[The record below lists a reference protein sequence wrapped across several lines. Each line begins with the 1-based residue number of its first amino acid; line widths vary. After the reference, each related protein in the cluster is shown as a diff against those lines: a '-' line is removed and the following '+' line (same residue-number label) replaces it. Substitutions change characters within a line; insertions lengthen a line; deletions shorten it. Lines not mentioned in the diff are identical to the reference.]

1 MYLLTITSYVSFTI
15 LIPAACALGI
25 AALFS
30 EKLRAALGKLAWH
43 LLLFALAIAFAIPAG
58 VKVSSMI
65 EDTYRASIEETIAN
79 AEQTTEDIQSA
90 TSGEADEGEKSG
102 LSGLFSKVTEG
113 ITGAATAAVGQI
125 KTVLNRFIE
134 ALAVMLVT
142 SCLIPIL
149 VLLFFAWLVKLMLGI
164 ELPPLRVKLG
174 KIAARVIAKDSG
186 NWFQVFRIDKGAD
199 DGIQEDMNVMAGGG
213 LVGIVTDVGANYAT
227 VRAIID
233 DDSNV
238 SGMSLRTGDTC
249 NVSGNLTL
257 YQDGR
262 LGLDHIKKEADIQEG
277 DKIVT
282 SNISDI
288 FLPGILIGYAS
299 GLTTDANNVT
309 KSGTIIPVADFD
321 NLQEVLVI
329 TQLKN
334 GDGGDNNAE
343 AAD

>member
-1 MYLLTITSYVSFTI
+1 MHSVTTRKAALAALLVLAALLSIFAVGKRASDPAYHQASIDALAEKQETVLELTAASTAASAAITLLPGDTATPIAEKLADLSGYFLIVLCAIFLEKYLLTITSYMSFTI

-43 LLLFALAIAFAIPAG
+43 LLLFVIPAG
-58 VKVSSMI
+58 VKVSGMI

-90 TSGEADEGEKSG
+90 TSGETDEGEKSG

-113 ITGAATAAVGQI
+113 ITGAATAAVEQL

-174 KIAARVIAKDSG
+174 DGKAHSTSG
-186 NWFQVFRIDKGAD
+186 APRI
-199 DGIQEDMNVMAGGG
+199 
-213 LVGIVTDVGANYAT
+213 
-227 VRAIID
+227 
-233 DDSNV
+233 
-238 SGMSLRTGDTC
+238 
-249 NVSGNLTL
+249 
-257 YQDGR
+257 
-262 LGLDHIKKEADIQEG
+262 
-277 DKIVT
+277 
-282 SNISDI
+282 
-288 FLPGILIGYAS
+288 
-299 GLTTDANNVT
+299 
-309 KSGTIIPVADFD
+309 
-321 NLQEVLVI
+321 
-329 TQLKN
+329 
-334 GDGGDNNAE
+334 
-343 AAD
+343 

>member
-1 MYLLTITSYVSFTI
+1 MHSVTTKKAALAALLVLAALLSIFAVGKRASDPAYHQASIDALAEKQETVLELTAASTAASAAITLLPGDTATPIAEKLADLSGYFLIVLCAIFLEKYLLTITSYVSFTI

-43 LLLFALAIAFAIPAG
+43 VLLFALAIAFAIPAG

-90 TSGEADEGEKSG
+90 TSDEVEKSG

-113 ITGAATAAVGQI
+113 ITGAATAAVEQL

-164 ELPPLRVKLG
+164 DLPPLRAKLG
-174 KIAARVIAKDSG
+174 
-186 NWFQVFRIDKGAD
+186 
-199 DGIQEDMNVMAGGG
+199 DGKVH
-213 LVGIVTDVGANYAT
+213 
-227 VRAIID
+227 
-233 DDSNV
+233 S
-238 SGMSLRTGDTC
+238 
-249 NVSGNLTL
+249 
-257 YQDGR
+257 
-262 LGLDHIKKEADIQEG
+262 
-277 DKIVT
+277 
-282 SNISDI
+282 
-288 FLPGILIGYAS
+288 AS
-299 GLTTDANNVT
+299 GAPR
-309 KSGTIIPVADFD
+309 I
-321 NLQEVLVI
+321 
-329 TQLKN
+329 
-334 GDGGDNNAE
+334 
-343 AAD
+343 

>member
-1 MYLLTITSYVSFTI
+1 MHSVTTKKAALAALLVLAALLSIFAVGKRASNPAYHQASIDALAEKQETVLELTAASTAASAAITLLPGDTATPIAEKLADLSGYFLIVLCAIFLEKYLLTITSYVSFTI

-90 TSGEADEGEKSG
+90 TSGEADESEKSG

-113 ITGAATAAVGQI
+113 ITGAATAAVEQL

-149 VLLFFAWLVKLMLGI
+149 VLLLFAWLVKLMLGI

-174 KIAARVIAKDSG
+174 
-186 NWFQVFRIDKGAD
+186 
-199 DGIQEDMNVMAGGG
+199 DGKVH
-213 LVGIVTDVGANYAT
+213 
-227 VRAIID
+227 
-233 DDSNV
+233 S
-238 SGMSLRTGDTC
+238 
-249 NVSGNLTL
+249 
-257 YQDGR
+257 
-262 LGLDHIKKEADIQEG
+262 
-277 DKIVT
+277 
-282 SNISDI
+282 
-288 FLPGILIGYAS
+288 AS
-299 GLTTDANNVT
+299 GAPRT
-309 KSGTIIPVADFD
+309 
-321 NLQEVLVI
+321 
-329 TQLKN
+329 
-334 GDGGDNNAE
+334 
-343 AAD
+343 

>member
-1 MYLLTITSYVSFTI
+1 MHSVTTKKAALAALLVLAALLSIFAVGKRASDPAYHQASIDALEEKQETVLELTAASTAASAAITLLPGDTATPIAEKLADLSGYFLIVLCAIFLEKYLLTITSYVSFTI

-65 EDTYRASIEETIAN
+65 EDTYCYCASIEETIAN

-113 ITGAATAAVGQI
+113 ITGAATAAVEQL

-174 KIAARVIAKDSG
+174 DGKAHSTSG
-186 NWFQVFRIDKGAD
+186 APRI
-199 DGIQEDMNVMAGGG
+199 
-213 LVGIVTDVGANYAT
+213 
-227 VRAIID
+227 
-233 DDSNV
+233 
-238 SGMSLRTGDTC
+238 
-249 NVSGNLTL
+249 
-257 YQDGR
+257 
-262 LGLDHIKKEADIQEG
+262 
-277 DKIVT
+277 
-282 SNISDI
+282 
-288 FLPGILIGYAS
+288 
-299 GLTTDANNVT
+299 
-309 KSGTIIPVADFD
+309 
-321 NLQEVLVI
+321 
-329 TQLKN
+329 
-334 GDGGDNNAE
+334 
-343 AAD
+343 

>member
-1 MYLLTITSYVSFTI
+1 MHSVTTKKAALAALLVLAALLSIFAVGKRASDPAYHQASIDALAEKQETVLELTAASTVASAAITLLSGYFLIVLCAIFLEKYLLTITSYVSFTI

-90 TSGEADEGEKSG
+90 TSGETDEGEKSG

-113 ITGAATAAVGQI
+113 ITGAATAAVGQL

-164 ELPPLRVKLG
+164 ELPPLRAKLG
-174 KIAARVIAKDSG
+174 DGKAHSTSG
-186 NWFQVFRIDKGAD
+186 APRI
-199 DGIQEDMNVMAGGG
+199 
-213 LVGIVTDVGANYAT
+213 
-227 VRAIID
+227 
-233 DDSNV
+233 
-238 SGMSLRTGDTC
+238 
-249 NVSGNLTL
+249 
-257 YQDGR
+257 
-262 LGLDHIKKEADIQEG
+262 
-277 DKIVT
+277 
-282 SNISDI
+282 
-288 FLPGILIGYAS
+288 
-299 GLTTDANNVT
+299 
-309 KSGTIIPVADFD
+309 
-321 NLQEVLVI
+321 
-329 TQLKN
+329 
-334 GDGGDNNAE
+334 
-343 AAD
+343 

>member
-1 MYLLTITSYVSFTI
+1 MHSVTTKKAALAALLVLAALLSIFAVGKRASDPAYHQASIDALAEKQETVLELTAASTAASAAITLLPGDTAT
-15 LIPAACALGI
+15 PI

-90 TSGEADEGEKSG
+90 TSGEADESEKSG

-113 ITGAATAAVGQI
+113 ITGAATAAVEQL

-164 ELPPLRVKLG
+164 EPPPLRVKLG
-174 KIAARVIAKDSG
+174 
-186 NWFQVFRIDKGAD
+186 
-199 DGIQEDMNVMAGGG
+199 DGKAH
-213 LVGIVTDVGANYAT
+213 
-227 VRAIID
+227 
-233 DDSNV
+233 S
-238 SGMSLRTGDTC
+238 
-249 NVSGNLTL
+249 
-257 YQDGR
+257 
-262 LGLDHIKKEADIQEG
+262 
-277 DKIVT
+277 
-282 SNISDI
+282 
-288 FLPGILIGYAS
+288 AS
-299 GLTTDANNVT
+299 GAPR
-309 KSGTIIPVADFD
+309 I
-321 NLQEVLVI
+321 
-329 TQLKN
+329 
-334 GDGGDNNAE
+334 
-343 AAD
+343 

>member
-1 MYLLTITSYVSFTI
+1 MHSVTTRKAALAALLVLAALLSIFAVGKRASDPAYHQASIDALAEKQETVLELTAASTAASAAITLLPGDAATPIAEKLADLSGYFLIVLCAIFLEKYLLTITSYVSFTI

-65 EDTYRASIEETIAN
+65 EDTYRASIENT
-79 AEQTTEDIQSA
+79 EQTTEDIQSA
-90 TSGEADEGEKSG
+90 TSGETDDGEKSG

-113 ITGAATAAVGQI
+113 ITGAATAAVEQL

-174 KIAARVIAKDSG
+174 
-186 NWFQVFRIDKGAD
+186 
-199 DGIQEDMNVMAGGG
+199 DGKAH
-213 LVGIVTDVGANYAT
+213 
-227 VRAIID
+227 
-233 DDSNV
+233 S
-238 SGMSLRTGDTC
+238 
-249 NVSGNLTL
+249 
-257 YQDGR
+257 
-262 LGLDHIKKEADIQEG
+262 
-277 DKIVT
+277 
-282 SNISDI
+282 
-288 FLPGILIGYAS
+288 AS
-299 GLTTDANNVT
+299 GAPR
-309 KSGTIIPVADFD
+309 I
-321 NLQEVLVI
+321 
-329 TQLKN
+329 
-334 GDGGDNNAE
+334 
-343 AAD
+343 

>member
-1 MYLLTITSYVSFTI
+1 MHSVTTRKAPLAALLVLAALLSIFAVGKRASDPAYHQASIDALAEKQETVLELTAASTAASAAITLLPGDTATPIAEKLADLSGYFLIVLCAIFLEKYLLTITI

-90 TSGEADEGEKSG
+90 TSGEADESEKSG

-113 ITGAATAAVGQI
+113 ITGAATAAVEQL

-174 KIAARVIAKDSG
+174 VGKVHSTSG
-186 NWFQVFRIDKGAD
+186 APRI
-199 DGIQEDMNVMAGGG
+199 
-213 LVGIVTDVGANYAT
+213 
-227 VRAIID
+227 
-233 DDSNV
+233 
-238 SGMSLRTGDTC
+238 
-249 NVSGNLTL
+249 
-257 YQDGR
+257 
-262 LGLDHIKKEADIQEG
+262 
-277 DKIVT
+277 
-282 SNISDI
+282 
-288 FLPGILIGYAS
+288 
-299 GLTTDANNVT
+299 
-309 KSGTIIPVADFD
+309 
-321 NLQEVLVI
+321 
-329 TQLKN
+329 
-334 GDGGDNNAE
+334 
-343 AAD
+343 

>member
-1 MYLLTITSYVSFTI
+1 MHSVTTKKAALAALLVLAALLSIFAVGKRASDPAYHQASIDALAEKQETVLELTAASTAASAAITLLPGDTATPIAEKLADLSGYFLIVLCAIFLEKYLLTITSYVSFAI

-90 TSGEADEGEKSG
+90 TSDEAEKSG

-113 ITGAATAAVGQI
+113 ITGAATAAVEQL

-174 KIAARVIAKDSG
+174 
-186 NWFQVFRIDKGAD
+186 
-199 DGIQEDMNVMAGGG
+199 DGKAH
-213 LVGIVTDVGANYAT
+213 
-227 VRAIID
+227 
-233 DDSNV
+233 S
-238 SGMSLRTGDTC
+238 
-249 NVSGNLTL
+249 
-257 YQDGR
+257 
-262 LGLDHIKKEADIQEG
+262 
-277 DKIVT
+277 
-282 SNISDI
+282 
-288 FLPGILIGYAS
+288 AS
-299 GLTTDANNVT
+299 GAPR
-309 KSGTIIPVADFD
+309 I
-321 NLQEVLVI
+321 
-329 TQLKN
+329 
-334 GDGGDNNAE
+334 
-343 AAD
+343 

>member
-1 MYLLTITSYVSFTI
+1 MHSVTTKKAALAALLVLAALLSIFAVGKRASDPAYHQASIDALEEKQETVLELTAASTAASAAITLIVLCAIFLEKYLLTITSYVSFTI
-15 LIPAACALGI
+15 LIPTACALGI

-65 EDTYRASIEETIAN
+65 EDTYCASIEETIAN

-90 TSGEADEGEKSG
+90 TSGEADESEKSG

-113 ITGAATAAVGQI
+113 ITGAATAAVEQL

-174 KIAARVIAKDSG
+174 DGKAHSTSG
-186 NWFQVFRIDKGAD
+186 APRI
-199 DGIQEDMNVMAGGG
+199 
-213 LVGIVTDVGANYAT
+213 
-227 VRAIID
+227 
-233 DDSNV
+233 
-238 SGMSLRTGDTC
+238 
-249 NVSGNLTL
+249 
-257 YQDGR
+257 
-262 LGLDHIKKEADIQEG
+262 
-277 DKIVT
+277 
-282 SNISDI
+282 
-288 FLPGILIGYAS
+288 
-299 GLTTDANNVT
+299 
-309 KSGTIIPVADFD
+309 
-321 NLQEVLVI
+321 
-329 TQLKN
+329 
-334 GDGGDNNAE
+334 
-343 AAD
+343 

>member
-1 MYLLTITSYVSFTI
+1 MHSVTTRKAPLAALLVLAALLSIFAVGKRASDPAYHQASIDALAEKQETVLELTAASTAASAAITLLPGDTATPIAEKLADLSGYFLIVLCAIFLEKYLLTITSYVSFTI

-30 EKLRAALGKLAWH
+30 EKLRTALGKLSWH

-90 TSGEADEGEKSG
+90 TSDEAEKSG

-113 ITGAATAAVGQI
+113 ITGAATAAVGQL

-174 KIAARVIAKDSG
+174 DGKVHSTSG
-186 NWFQVFRIDKGAD
+186 AP
-199 DGIQEDMNVMAGGG
+199 
-213 LVGIVTDVGANYAT
+213 
-227 VRAIID
+227 
-233 DDSNV
+233 
-238 SGMSLRTGDTC
+238 RT
-249 NVSGNLTL
+249 
-257 YQDGR
+257 
-262 LGLDHIKKEADIQEG
+262 
-277 DKIVT
+277 
-282 SNISDI
+282 
-288 FLPGILIGYAS
+288 
-299 GLTTDANNVT
+299 
-309 KSGTIIPVADFD
+309 
-321 NLQEVLVI
+321 
-329 TQLKN
+329 
-334 GDGGDNNAE
+334 
-343 AAD
+343 

>member
-1 MYLLTITSYVSFTI
+1 MHSVTTKKAALAALLVLAALLSIFAVGKRASDPAYHQASIDALAENQETVLELTAASTAASAAITLLPGDTATPIAEKLADLSGYFLIVLCAIFLEKYLLTITSYVSFTI

-79 AEQTTEDIQSA
+79 AEQTTENIQSATSDVQSA
-90 TSGEADEGEKSG
+90 TSGETYEGEKSG

-113 ITGAATAAVGQI
+113 ITGAATAAVGQL

-164 ELPPLRVKLG
+164 DLPPLRAKLG
-174 KIAARVIAKDSG
+174 DGKVHSTSG
-186 NWFQVFRIDKGAD
+186 APRI
-199 DGIQEDMNVMAGGG
+199 
-213 LVGIVTDVGANYAT
+213 
-227 VRAIID
+227 
-233 DDSNV
+233 
-238 SGMSLRTGDTC
+238 
-249 NVSGNLTL
+249 
-257 YQDGR
+257 
-262 LGLDHIKKEADIQEG
+262 
-277 DKIVT
+277 
-282 SNISDI
+282 
-288 FLPGILIGYAS
+288 
-299 GLTTDANNVT
+299 
-309 KSGTIIPVADFD
+309 
-321 NLQEVLVI
+321 
-329 TQLKN
+329 
-334 GDGGDNNAE
+334 
-343 AAD
+343 

>member
-1 MYLLTITSYVSFTI
+1 MHSVTTKKAALAALLVLAALLSIFAVGKRASDPAYHQASIDALAEKQETVLELTAASTAASAAITLLPGDTATPIAEKLADLSGYFLIVLCAIFLEKYLLTITSYVSFTI

-43 LLLFALAIAFAIPAG
+43 LLLFALAIAFVIPAG
-58 VKVSSMI
+58 VKASSMI

-90 TSGEADEGEKSG
+90 TSDEAEKSG

-113 ITGAATAAVGQI
+113 ITGAATAAVEQL

-174 KIAARVIAKDSG
+174 DGKVHSTSG
-186 NWFQVFRIDKGAD
+186 AP
-199 DGIQEDMNVMAGGG
+199 
-213 LVGIVTDVGANYAT
+213 
-227 VRAIID
+227 
-233 DDSNV
+233 
-238 SGMSLRTGDTC
+238 RT
-249 NVSGNLTL
+249 
-257 YQDGR
+257 
-262 LGLDHIKKEADIQEG
+262 
-277 DKIVT
+277 
-282 SNISDI
+282 
-288 FLPGILIGYAS
+288 
-299 GLTTDANNVT
+299 
-309 KSGTIIPVADFD
+309 
-321 NLQEVLVI
+321 
-329 TQLKN
+329 
-334 GDGGDNNAE
+334 
-343 AAD
+343 

>member
-1 MYLLTITSYVSFTI
+1 MHSVTTKKAALAVLLVLAALLSIFAVGKRASDPAYHQASIDALAEKQETVLELTAASTAASAAITLLPGDTATPIAEKLADLSGYFLIVLCAIFLEKYLLTITSYVSFTI

-102 LSGLFSKVTEG
+102 LSGLFSKVT
-113 ITGAATAAVGQI
+113 GAATAAVGQL

-164 ELPPLRVKLG
+164 DLPPLRVKLG
-174 KIAARVIAKDSG
+174 
-186 NWFQVFRIDKGAD
+186 
-199 DGIQEDMNVMAGGG
+199 DGKAH
-213 LVGIVTDVGANYAT
+213 
-227 VRAIID
+227 
-233 DDSNV
+233 S
-238 SGMSLRTGDTC
+238 
-249 NVSGNLTL
+249 
-257 YQDGR
+257 
-262 LGLDHIKKEADIQEG
+262 
-277 DKIVT
+277 
-282 SNISDI
+282 
-288 FLPGILIGYAS
+288 AS
-299 GLTTDANNVT
+299 GAPR
-309 KSGTIIPVADFD
+309 I
-321 NLQEVLVI
+321 
-329 TQLKN
+329 
-334 GDGGDNNAE
+334 
-343 AAD
+343 

>member
-1 MYLLTITSYVSFTI
+1 MHSVTTRKAALAALLVLAALISIFAVGKRASDPAYHQASIDALAEKQETVLELTAASTAASAAITLLPGDTATPIAEKLADLSGYFLIVLCAIFLEKYLLTITSYVSFTI

-90 TSGEADEGEKSG
+90 TSGEAEKSG

-113 ITGAATAAVGQI
+113 ITGVATAAVEQL

-164 ELPPLRVKLG
+164 DLPPLRVKLG
-174 KIAARVIAKDSG
+174 DGKAHSTSG
-186 NWFQVFRIDKGAD
+186 APRI
-199 DGIQEDMNVMAGGG
+199 
-213 LVGIVTDVGANYAT
+213 
-227 VRAIID
+227 
-233 DDSNV
+233 
-238 SGMSLRTGDTC
+238 
-249 NVSGNLTL
+249 
-257 YQDGR
+257 
-262 LGLDHIKKEADIQEG
+262 
-277 DKIVT
+277 
-282 SNISDI
+282 
-288 FLPGILIGYAS
+288 
-299 GLTTDANNVT
+299 
-309 KSGTIIPVADFD
+309 
-321 NLQEVLVI
+321 
-329 TQLKN
+329 
-334 GDGGDNNAE
+334 
-343 AAD
+343 